1 MRSRLRVPDL
11 LAHGAGHRGQRGAA
25 GKGRGRRKESGETPA
40 LGASL
45 RFSSGEVHSLG
56 MVMLELLTG
65 LAPATADPTRPVA
78 SIAEG
83 RLLRQSQARRHR
95 LPGGRCHF
103 VAAFLRSRVCRSS
116 ARY

>member
-25 GKGRGRRKESGETPA
+25 GKGVRRRRRRV
-40 LGASL
+40 GAW

-116 ARY
+116 THH